1 MKIVNR
7 INVWISQTVN
17 VMTGGLPD
25 ELLCSRMWRKKQA
38 GHKVGIVMVAILD
51 AVFRYFDPA
60 PSHCED
66 SYKAEVER
74 RHLPDAFKPQ

>member
-1 MKIVNR
+1 MNIINR

-38 GHKVGIVMVAILD
+38 GDQIGIVMVAILD
-51 AVFRYFDPA
+51 TMFFFDPV

-74 RHLPDAFKPQ
+74 RHLPDAFKPK